1 MSIRTTIICFLGF
14 VFGLTAKAQIFPPEF
29 DCIQN
34 DVLFWQAPVNS
45 CGPFVSVDIYSSTS
59 PQGPFVLL
67 ASVVDITQL
76 SFADSNPTGEQRYY
90 YLQSNYNCPGEVA
103 LSSDTLTTSE
113 IQDSEILAV
122 SVQGSDV
129 LITWVPSSSPQV
141 ELYIIYRTTSLG
153 TIPIDTVFGLST
165 FSYNDI
171 GANPNNNSEEY
182 FVIAQDPC
190 GNSSSFLAPHE
201 TIFLTA
207 QGSSCD
213 ESIQLSW
220 TPYSAWNNEIDR
232 QEIWVTVGGG
242 QPTLA
247 ATLDKDANSYDFTQ
261 IQQSGFYCFTVID
274 IEAGTNATS
283 TSNVFCV
290 NAQFSAPQTDLV
302 LTNLSVR
309 SNDQVELTWY
319 WDLNADLNSYE
330 FFQGTTNSNLGMSFS
345 GLPGFLLN
353 NQVTRID
360 PTSDASQEQLYFQV
374 NTIDDCGRIKST
386 DIGSTIHLSGSAT
399 ENLSNQLNWTNLDI
413 PNVQVDQFHLFRTK
427 GFITTEIPLDQNI
440 QFSSIDLVDSGD
452 PNEVE
457 LCYQV
462 MAETNTTLPNGDL
475 QRYESWSNSICVSQ
489 SPVIRLPNAF
499 APSGINNL
507 FRPYIV
513 FSENIDFQMRI
524 FDRWGAQIFETTD
537 YLRGWDGRR
546 GEKEMPLGV
555 YTYII
560 EITTASGESIEKMG
574 SVALLR

>member
-1 MSIRTTIICFLGF
+1 MFCQQ
-14 VFGLTAKAQIFPPEF
+14 AKAQIFPPEF
-29 DCIQN
+29 DCINN
-34 DVLFWQAPVNS
+34 DVLFWQAPVNT
-45 CGPFVSVDIYSSTS
+45 CGPFVSVDIFSSTT

-67 ASVVDITQL
+67 ATVADITQL

-90 YLQSNYNCPGEVA
+90 YLSSNYNCPGEVA
-103 LSSDTLTTSE
+103 IPSDTLTTNG

-122 SVQGSDV
+122 TVQGSDV
-129 LITWVPSSSPQV
+129 LITWAPSQSPQV
-141 ELYIIYRTTSLG
+141 EFYIIYRTTSLG
-153 TIPIDTVFGLST
+153 TIPIDTVYGLNS
-165 FSYNDI
+165 FSYVDL
-171 GANPNNNSEEY
+171 GATPDNNSEEY

-190 GNSSSFLAPHE
+190 GNSSSFLDPHE
-201 TIFLTA
+201 TIYLTA
-207 QGSSCD
+207 QGSSCE

-220 TPYSAWNNEIDR
+220 TPYSAWNNDIDR
-232 QEIWVTVGGG
+232 QEVWVSVGGAAA
-242 QPTLA
+242 TLA
-247 ATLDKDANSYDFTQ
+247 ATLDKDAISYDFTQ
-261 IQQSGFYCFTVID
+261 IQQSGFYCFNVIN
-274 IEAGTNATS
+274 IESGTNAIS
-283 TSNVFCV
+283 SSNVFCL
-290 NAQFSAPQTDLV
+290 NTQFSAPQTDLV

-309 SNDQVELTWY
+309 SNNQVELTWY

-330 FFQGTTNSNLGMSFS
+330 FFQGTSSSNLAMSFS

-353 NQVTRID
+353 NQITRID
-360 PTSDASQEQLYFQV
+360 PTSDASQAPLYFQI
-374 NTIDDCGRIKST
+374 NTIDDCGRVKST
-386 DIGSTIHLSGSAT
+386 DIGSTIHLSGGAT
-399 ENLSNQLNWTNLDI
+399 ENLSNQLNWTNLSI

-427 GFITTEIPLDQNI
+427 GFITTEIPLNQNI
-440 QFSSIDLVDSGD
+440 QFSSVDPVDSGD

-462 MAETNTTLPNGDL
+462 MAETSTTLPNGDL
-475 QRYESWSNSICVSQ
+475 QRFEAWSNTLCVAQ

-524 FDRWGAQIFETTD
+524 FDRWGAQLFETTD

-546 GEKEMPLGV
+546 GEKEMPMGV

-560 EITTASGESIEKMG
+560 EITTASGELIEKTG